1 MGAATEV
8 ELKEKKQR
16 IEDAL
21 GATRAAVE
29 EGIVPGGGVTLVRA
43 AESLDSLDLPTS
55 DEQTGIRILKT
66 ALQAPLKLISEN
78 TGVSGE
84 VVLWETL
91 QREGS
96 WGYNA
101 ETGEYGDLLEL
112 GIADPAKVTRSAV
125 ENAASLAAMVLTTE
139 SLITDIIEKP
149 QPGQPPMPDYYD

>member
-1 MGAATEV
+1 
-8 ELKEKKQR
+8 
-16 IEDAL
+16 
-21 GATRAAVE
+21 VE
-29 EGIVPGGGVTLVRA
+29 EGIVPGGGVALVRA
-43 AESLDSLDLPTS
+43 GEALDSLDPETA
-55 DEQTGIRILKT
+55 DERTGIGVLKT

-149 QPGQPPMPDYYD
+149 KAGQPPMPDYYD